1 MDTGVNESART
12 WGPIVVWGGVGGVVI
27 SAVLLAPASAILCLG
42 ISFLGL
48 SVGATDSCDETCAL
62 YPCIPNN

>member
-1 MDTGVNESART
+1 MNSGFNEGAKI
-12 WGPIVVWGGVGGVVI
+12 WGPVVVWGGVGGVVI

-48 SVGATDSCDETCAL
+48 SVGETDSCDEICAS
-62 YPCIPNN
+62 YPCIPND